1 MSSKTFPAL
10 MAARFM
16 HHCGLTHRGGY
27 SISAP
32 MNLANALTGLRIL
45 IIPFL
50 VIVLLSSFK
59 GREMVAFILFI
70 AAWMTD
76 WLDGLWA
83 RKKKQISTLGQLLD
97 PTADKLL
104 IVSVLICLTATGQ
117 VKAWMAVIIIGRE
130 LAVAGFRAIAADRG
144 VTIPASLLGKAKMIL
159 ESVTLSLLLLGRHYL
174 GDFYVAAQIGLW
186 LVVAFSLI
194 SAAEYY
200 IKYIPGLASARP
212 K

>member
-1 MSSKTFPAL
+1 
-10 MAARFM
+10 
-16 HHCGLTHRGGY
+16 
-27 SISAP
+27 
-32 MNLANALTGLRIL
+32 MNLANALTALRVL

-50 VIVLLSSFK
+50 VVVLLSSFS
-59 GREMVAFILFI
+59 GREIVAFILFVT
-70 AAWMTD
+70 AWMTD

-83 RKKKQISTLGQLLD
+83 RKKRRISTLGQLLD

-130 LAVAGFRAIAADRG
+130 VAVSGFRAIAAARG
-144 VTIPASLLGKAKMIL
+144 ATIPASLLGKSKMIL

-174 GDFYVAAQIGLW
+174 GSFYIAALIGLW
-186 LVVAFSLI
+186 LVMAVSLI

-200 IKYIPGLASARP
+200 IKYIPHLTPGPPA

>member
-1 MSSKTFPAL
+1 
-10 MAARFM
+10 
-16 HHCGLTHRGGY
+16 
-27 SISAP
+27 

-130 LAVAGFRAIAADRG
+130 LAVAGFRAIAADQG

-174 GDFYVAAQIGLW
+174 ADFYIAAQIGLW

>member
-1 MSSKTFPAL
+1 
-10 MAARFM
+10 M
-16 HHCGLTHRGGY
+16 HHCGLTHRSGY

-32 MNLANALTGLRIL
+32 MNLANALTALRIL

-50 VIVLLSSFK
+50 VVVLLSSFS
-59 GREMVAFILFI
+59 GREMVAFILFVT
-70 AAWMTD
+70 AWMTD

-83 RKKKQISTLGQLLD
+83 RKKRQVSTLGQLLD

-117 VKAWMAVIIIGRE
+117 VKAWIAVIIIGRE
-130 LAVAGFRAIAADRG
+130 VAVSGFRAIAAARG

-174 GDFYVAAQIGLW
+174 GNFYIAALIGLW
-186 LVVAFSLI
+186 LVMAVSLI

-200 IKYIPGLASARP
+200 IRYIPRLTSTRP
-212 K
+212 

>member
-1 MSSKTFPAL
+1 
-10 MAARFM
+10 
-16 HHCGLTHRGGY
+16 
-27 SISAP
+27 

-117 VKAWMAVIIIGRE
+117 VKAWMAVIIVGRE

-174 GDFYVAAQIGLW
+174 GDFYIAAQIGLW
-186 LVVAFSLI
+186 LVVAVSLI

>member
-1 MSSKTFPAL
+1 
-10 MAARFM
+10 
-16 HHCGLTHRGGY
+16 
-27 SISAP
+27 

-50 VIVLLSSFK
+50 VIVILSSFK
-59 GREMVAFILFI
+59 GREWVAFILFT

-83 RKKKQISTLGQLLD
+83 RKNKKISTLGQLLD

-104 IVSVLICLTATGQ
+104 IVSVLICLVATGQ
-117 VKAWMAVIIIGRE
+117 VQAWMAVIIIGRE
-130 LAVAGFRAIAADRG
+130 VAVAGFRAIAAARG

-159 ESVTLSLLLLGRHYL
+159 ESVTLSLLLLGQTLL
-174 GDFYVAAQIGLW
+174 GRFYIAAQIGLW
-186 LVVAFSLI
+186 LVVAVSLI

-200 IKYIPGLASARP
+200 IKYIPRLTSGRP
-212 K
+212 

>member
-1 MSSKTFPAL
+1 
-10 MAARFM
+10 
-16 HHCGLTHRGGY
+16 LTHRGGY

-117 VKAWMAVIIIGRE
+117 VKAWMAVIIVGRE

-174 GDFYVAAQIGLW
+174 GDFYIAAQIGLW
-186 LVVAFSLI
+186 LVVAVSLI

>member
-1 MSSKTFPAL
+1 MC
-10 MAARFM
+10 
-16 HHCGLTHRGGY
+16 HGCLTHRGGY

-32 MNLANALTGLRIL
+32 MNLANALTALRIL

-50 VIVLLSSFK
+50 VTVLLSSFS
-59 GREMVAFILFI
+59 GREITAFILFVT
-70 AAWMTD
+70 AWMTD

-83 RKKKQISTLGQLLD
+83 RKNKKISALGQLLD

-104 IVSVLICLTATGQ
+104 IVSVLICLVATGQ

-130 LAVAGFRAIAADRG
+130 VAVSGFRAIAAARG
-144 VTIPASLLGKAKMIL
+144 VTIPASLLGKTKMIL

-174 GDFYVAAQIGLW
+174 GNFYITALIGLW
-186 LVVAFSLI
+186 LVVAVSLI

-200 IKYIPGLASARP
+200 IKYIPRLTLTHP
-212 K
+212 KQ

>member
-1 MSSKTFPAL
+1 
-10 MAARFM
+10 M
-16 HHCGLTHRGGY
+16 HHCCLTHCGGY

-50 VIVLLSSFK
+50 VIVLLSSFN
-59 GREMVAFILFI
+59 GREMVAFILFVT
-70 AAWMTD
+70 AWMTD

-83 RKKKQISTLGQLLD
+83 RKNKKISTLGQLLD

-130 LAVAGFRAIAADRG
+130 VAVAGFRAIAADRG
-144 VTIPASLLGKAKMIL
+144 KTIPVSLLGKTKMIL
-159 ESVTLSLLLLGRHYL
+159 ESLTLSLLLLGRHYL
-174 GDFYVAAQIGLW
+174 GNFYVAAQVGLW
-186 LVVAFSLI
+186 LVVAVSLI

-200 IKYIPGLASARP
+200 IKYIPLLTSGRSP